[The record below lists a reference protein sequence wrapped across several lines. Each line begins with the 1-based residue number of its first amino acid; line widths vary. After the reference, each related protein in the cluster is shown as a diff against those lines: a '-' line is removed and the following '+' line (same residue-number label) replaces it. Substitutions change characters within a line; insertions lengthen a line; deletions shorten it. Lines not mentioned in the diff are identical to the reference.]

1 MLSFGRE
8 IADKCL
14 FLVSPLQSMDLRA
27 ATGGIFF
34 PNLTGKLRVLGKEGP
49 TLSIFFF
56 FGNKTKLSADGAH
69 PASLKQHPNTAE
81 KLAPLSLQD
90 SAQCS

>member
-1 MLSFGRE
+1 
-8 IADKCL
+8 
-14 FLVSPLQSMDLRA
+14 MDLRA

-56 FGNKTKLSADGAH
+56 FLVTK
-69 PASLKQHPNTAE
+69 QNY
-81 KLAPLSLQD
+81 PLMELTQLP
-90 SAQCS
+90 